1 MAVSHV
7 ELYEALKGP
16 VGEKVARM
24 IAEIVPVAS
33 DVARK
38 QDVAGAVST
47 LRLEMAD
54 LRAEMHAGFADVR
67 TEMAATRVEMHALN
81 TRTIRW
87 ILGVTIPLWVGTWG
101 MMAAI
106 LVKGT

>member
-16 VGEKVARM
+16 VGEKAARM
-24 IAEIVPVAS
+24 IAEIVPVAA

-38 QDVAGAVST
+38 QDIHE
-47 LRLEMAD
+47 LRSEM
-54 LRAEMHAGFADVR
+54 REGFANLR
-67 TEMAATRVEMHALN
+67 TEMQAIN
-81 TRTIRW
+81 NRTIRW

-101 MMAAI
+101 MMATI
-106 LVKGT
+106 LVRGT